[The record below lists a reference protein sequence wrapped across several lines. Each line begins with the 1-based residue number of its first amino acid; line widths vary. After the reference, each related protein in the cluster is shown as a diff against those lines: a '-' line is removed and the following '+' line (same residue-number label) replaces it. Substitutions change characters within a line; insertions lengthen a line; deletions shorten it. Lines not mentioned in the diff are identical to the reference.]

1 VATTRPT
8 PTETDLPEGSR
19 FALLAELEELRAAA
33 GLAQSTL
40 DSLTARVAIL
50 DESGAIV
57 AVNVAWRRFAEED
70 GEQTDL
76 IGGNYLASCAGSEEP
91 FAQAAA
97 DAISRTLSGE
107 IGGFELEYPQ
117 HTQAERRWFIL
128 SVARC
133 AGSEPA
139 RVAVRHEEST
149 VHHELRRRASL
160 QEALLDK
167 LNAAVVISDTN
178 GRILRW
184 NRAAEQL
191 YGWPQ
196 AEVRGR
202 ALAELL
208 EPVDTESGAHVED
221 EERRGQWDGEY
232 RVKRKDGSAAVVYAR
247 MQATQD
253 DDGTHTGVASVA
265 VAVSGRKVFER
276 GGGDRAQRRW
286 IARVQAAI
294 AGDGFELYGQPIV
307 DLETGEVVQREL
319 LLRMRADDRT
329 RPVIAPGLFLH
340 AAEQSGLIT
349 EIDRWVINRSAEV
362 ASAGGPV
369 ELNVSGASI
378 SDPSLVDFIRRAIRR
393 TGADP
398 ATLVFE
404 ITETTLISDEAA
416 ARAFVEGLHRLGCRI
431 ALDDFGTGYGGFTY
445 LKQLPIDYLKIDIE
459 FIRDV
464 RYDPASRR
472 VVEAVVN
479 LARGFGL
486 RTVGEGVEDEETLEL
501 LRTLGVDRVQGF
513 HLGRPAPL
521 GPARFIPAGA

>member
-1 VATTRPT
+1 MASTRPKT
-8 PTETDLPEGSR
+8 TETDLTV
-19 FALLAELEELRAAA
+19 

-50 DESGAIV
+50 DEGGAIL
-57 AVNVAWRRFAEED
+57 AVNRAWRRFAEEE
-70 GEQTDL
+70 GAKTDL
-76 IGGNYLASCAGSEEP
+76 LGSNYLASCAGSEDP
-91 FAQAAA
+91 FARAAA

-107 IGGFELEYPQ
+107 ISGFELEYPH
-117 HTQAERRWFIL
+117 HTHAERRWFIL
-128 SVARC
+128 TVALC
-133 AGSEPA
+133 AGSGPA
-139 RVAVRHEEST
+139 HVAVTHEEST

-184 NRAAEQL
+184 NKAAEQL

-196 AEVRGR
+196 SEVRGR
-202 ALAELL
+202 AFSELL
-208 EPVDTESGAHVED
+208 EPVDTESGAHVGD
-221 EERRGQWDGEY
+221 EQRHGQWDGEY
-232 RVKRKDGSAAVVYAR
+232 RVTRKDGSAAVVYAR
-247 MQATQD
+247 MQATLD
-253 DDGTHTGVASVA
+253 DDGTRTGVASVA
-265 VAVSGRKVFER
+265 VAVSGRKVFR
-276 GGGDRAQRRW
+276 RDGDDRARRSW
-286 IARVQAAI
+286 LTRVQTAI

-307 DLETGEVVQREL
+307 DLATGDVVQREL
-319 LLRMRADDRT
+319 LLRMRADERS
-329 RPVIAPGLFLH
+329 RAVISPGLFLP
-340 AAEQSGLIT
+340 AAEHSGLIA

-398 ATLVFE
+398 STLVFE

-416 ARAFVEGLHRLGCRI
+416 ARAFVEGLHRLGCKI

-445 LKQLPIDYLKIDIE
+445 LKRLPIDYLKIDIE
-459 FIRDV
+459 FIRDL

-486 RTVGEGVEDEETLEL
+486 TTVGEGVENEETLEL
-501 LRTLGVDRVQGF
+501 LRTLGVDRAQGL
-513 HLGRPAPL
+513 HIGRPAPL
-521 GPARFIPAGA
+521 GPPRLLSSRAEI